1 MFLELRPIDILD
13 ITLVALLLYQLYKLI
28 RGTVALKIFFGLFS
42 FIVFWL
48 LVNALEME
56 LLGSILDA
64 VVSVGVIAIIVLF
77 QEEIRKFFLLL
88 GSRYKFDKWFSWEK
102 VMATNKTGMMNIYIN
117 PIVKACENMSASKTG
132 ALIIITNQSEL
143 VDITKTGVL
152 LNANISAALLQNIFF
167 KNSPLHDGAVI
178 INRNKIKA
186 ASCILPIS
194 HNTDISKDLGLR
206 HRAGLGV
213 AQSTD
218 AQVIIISEET
228 GSISFA
234 QNGKLTHRITTEQ
247 LREFLAKA

>member
-1 MFLELRPIDILD
+1 MFLDLRPIDILD
-13 ITLVALLLYQLYKLI
+13 ITLVALLMYQLYKLI

-64 VVSVGVIAIIVLF
+64 VISVGVIAIIVLF

-88 GSRYKFDKWFSWEK
+88 GSRYNFSKWFSLEK
-102 VMATNKTGMMNIYIN
+102 VMATNQSGMLNIYVN
-117 PIVKACENMSASKTG
+117 PIINACEKMAGSKTG

-143 VDITKTGVL
+143 VDITKTGEL
-152 LNANISAALLQNIFF
+152 LNANISSSLLQSIFF

-186 ASCILPIS
+186 AQCILPIS
-194 HNTDISKDLGLR
+194 HNTDVPSNMGLR

-228 GSISFA
+228 GKISFA
-234 QNGKLTHRITTEQ
+234 QNGKLKLNITKDE
-247 LREFLAKA
+247 LRELLLKS